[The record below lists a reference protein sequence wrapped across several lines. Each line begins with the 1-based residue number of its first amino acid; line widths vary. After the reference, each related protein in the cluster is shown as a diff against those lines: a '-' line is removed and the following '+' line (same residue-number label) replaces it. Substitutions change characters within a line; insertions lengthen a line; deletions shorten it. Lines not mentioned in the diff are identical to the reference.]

1 MGAVQQFGLFSGKP
15 ERAKVE
21 RRSRG
26 GAAAGYA
33 AKPGTGPAGET
44 CNTCAHCRVRISRS
58 ARRYYKCQLLM
69 SHWTDGRAT
78 DVVLRSPACAKWER
92 GIPQVTTIR
101 MVDADRRAI
110 DRPK

>member
-1 MGAVQQFGLFSGKP
+1 MAAIQQSGLFSGKP

-26 GAAAGYA
+26 GAAQGYA

-44 CNTCAHCRVRISRS
+44 CNTCAHCRLRVSR
-58 ARRYYKCQLLM
+58 ADRRYYKCQLLVGQ
-69 SHWTDGRAT
+69 WTAGRAT
-78 DVVLRSPACAKWER
+78 DVVLRSPACAKWQR

-101 MVDADRRAI
+101 GNCDVD
-110 DRPK
+110 